1 MSQAA
6 TPPKWRTSASV
17 ILVSRE
23 VVKSEDYKLLMLK
36 RSDATAVMVNQTV
49 FPGGLL
55 DSEAD
60 ESVEWLQYFEEF
72 GVPQEALRRLV
83 LIRDDR
89 PAILAP
95 QGTGC
100 YDRFFKRSRIWAR
113 EITLRLCAVRECFEE
128 VGLLLCRSRSQLD
141 FGAVTCAQDVPD
153 LEAWQRRVHD
163 KPSEFLTLC
172 RELKVVPDL
181 WALHEWSAWASPG
194 FMRKGYETV
203 FFMAFADKLPK
214 LLEEPSEVKET
225 LWRTPLELLRLS
237 ELGEVWFLP
246 PQVYE
251 LSRLMGIKD
260 YKSVLEFAI
269 KRSVLGTT
277 MFLPVGYDCNGSMV
291 FVLPG
296 DDFFVPEP
304 HLVNEIISFPGS
316 EEDFKA
322 RSKRLHRYSY
332 GPSIRNLDLNIPPPN
347 GHLRPLKFHLER
359 QKL

>member
-17 ILVSRE
+17 ILVSRDLG
-23 VVKSEDYKLLMLK
+23 KSEDYQLLMLK
-36 RSDATAVMVNQTV
+36 RSDATAAMVNQTV

-60 ESVEWLQYFEEF
+60 ENVAWLQYFEEF

-113 EITLRLCAVRECFEE
+113 EITLRLTAVRECFEE
-128 VGLLLCRSRSQLD
+128 VGVLLCRNRNQLD
-141 FGAVTCAQDVPD
+141 FGAVTCVQDVPD
-153 LEAWQRRVHD
+153 LEAWQRRVHN

-194 FMRKGYETV
+194 FMRKGHETV
-203 FFMAFADKLPK
+203 FFMAFADKHPK

-225 LWRTPLELLRLS
+225 LWLTPEELLRLAD
-237 ELGEVWFLP
+237 LGEVWFLP

-251 LSRLMGIKD
+251 LLRLMGIKD
-260 YKSVLEFAI
+260 YKSLLDFAI
-269 KRSVLGTT
+269 KRSGLGTT
-277 MFLPVGYDCNGSMV
+277 MFLPVAYDCKGSMIY
-291 FVLPG
+291 VLPG
-296 DDFFVPEP
+296 DDFYVPEP
-304 HLVNEIISFPGS
+304 HLVDEIISFPGS
-316 EEDFKA
+316 EDEFRA
-322 RSKRLHRYSY
+322 RSKCLHRYAY
-332 GPSIRNLDLNIPPPN
+332 GPSIRNLEMNIPPPN

>member
-6 TPPKWRTSASV
+6 SPTKWRTSASV
-17 ILVSRE
+17 ILVSRDDGNN
-23 VVKSEDYKLLMLK
+23 EDYKVLMLK
-36 RSDATAVMVNQTV
+36 RSDATAIAVNQTV

-55 DSEAD
+55 DSAAD
-60 ESVEWLQYFEEF
+60 ESVGWLQYLEEF

-100 YDRFFKRSRIWAR
+100 YDRFFKRSHIWAR
-113 EITLRLCAVRECFEE
+113 EITLRLTAVRECFEE

-153 LEAWQRRVHD
+153 LDSWQRRVHN
-163 KPSEFLTLC
+163 KPAEFLTLC
-172 RELKVVPDL
+172 RELNVVPDL

-194 FMRKGYETV
+194 FIRKGHETA
-203 FFMAFADKLPK
+203 FFMAFVDKQPE

-225 LWRTPLELLRLS
+225 LWLTPVELLRLAD
-237 ELGEVWFLP
+237 LGNVWFMP

-251 LSRLMGIKD
+251 LSRLVGIKA
-260 YKSVLEFAI
+260 YQSLLEFAT
-269 KRSVLGTT
+269 KRSGLGTT
-277 MFLPVGYDCNGSMV
+277 MFLPVGYNCQGSMV

-296 DDFFVPEP
+296 DDFYVPEP
-304 HLVNEIISFPGS
+304 HLVHEIISFPGS
-316 EEDFKA
+316 EDEFRA
-322 RSKRLHRYSY
+322 RSKHLHRYTY
-332 GPSIRNLDLNIPPPN
+332 GPGVRNLELNIPPPN
-347 GHLRPLKFHLER
+347 GHLKPLKFQAER

>member
-1 MSQAA
+1 MSQVASA
-6 TPPKWRTSASV
+6 TKWRTSASI
-17 ILVSRE
+17 ILVTRDA
-23 VVKSEDYKLLMLK
+23 VKSEEYKLLMLK

-55 DSEAD
+55 DTEAD
-60 ESVEWLQYFEEF
+60 ENVAWLQYLEEF

-113 EITLRLCAVRECFEE
+113 EITLRLTAVRECFEE

-141 FGAVTCAQDVPD
+141 FGAVSCVQDVPD

-181 WALHEWSAWASPG
+181 WALHEWSAWASPT

-203 FFMAFADKLPK
+203 FFMAFVDKQPK

-225 LWRTPLELLRLS
+225 LWLTPVELLRLVD
-237 ELGEVWFLP
+237 LGEVWFLP

-251 LSRLMGIKD
+251 LSRLMGIKEYQGLLD
-260 YKSVLEFAI
+260 FAI
-269 KRSVLGTT
+269 KRSALGTT
-277 MFLPVGYDCNGSMV
+277 MFLPVSYDCKGSMV

-296 DDFFVPEP
+296 DDFYVPEP
-304 HLVNEIISFPGS
+304 NLISEIISFPGS
-316 EEDFKA
+316 EDEFRS
-322 RSKRLHRYSY
+322 RSKHLHRYTY
-332 GPSIRNLDLNIPPPN
+332 GPSIRSLELNIPPPN
-347 GHLRPLKFHLER
+347 GHLRPLKFHQER